1 MKKKLLAILLSG
13 AMAMTLAAC
22 GGDTTGDTT
31 TDTDASGDGAATAG
45 SYTVGICQQMQHAA
59 LDQAT
64 QGFQDKL
71 TELVTA
77 AGGSVEFELD
87 NASGESANAATIV
100 NGFVSSGVDL
110 IMANGT
116 TSLQAAQSGTVDIP
130 ILGTSITDYA
140 TALQRE
146 DWSGTSGTNISGTTD
161 LAPLEDQAQ
170 MILDL
175 FPEAENVGLLY
186 CSAEP
191 NSVYQ
196 VDIVRAYLEGQGI
209 TCTDYT
215 FADSNDLASVAQSAC
230 TTSDAIYIPTDNTAA
245 SYASTIHNVVVP
257 AGVPVITGDTGTC
270 SAAAWPPWAL
280 TTTSWARSPARWP
293 MRSWWRGPTP
303 APWRS
308 SPPPPHQDVQPLRVR
323 GAEHHP
329 AGRLHRAGGL
339 IPSQRIPT
347 TGLPRRAEKGHPFSA
362 LSPVWVV
369 PWNLI

>member
-1 MKKKLLAILLSG
+1 MNKKKLLAILLSG
-13 AMAMTLAAC
+13 AMALSLAAC
-22 GGDTTGDTT
+22 GSDTSNDTT
-31 TDTDASGDGAATAG
+31 TDTSGDGAATAG
-45 SYTVGICQQMQHAA
+45 NYTVGICQQMQHAA

-77 AGGSVEFELD
+77 AGGTVEFD
-87 NASGESANAATIV
+87 PQNASGESTNAATII

-116 TSLQAAQSGTVDIP
+116 TSLQAAQAGTTDIP

-140 TALQRE
+140 TALQME
-146 DWSGTSGTNISGTTD
+146 NWTGTSGTNISGTTD

-230 TTSDAIYIPTDNTAA
+230 TTSDAIYTADSYRQALPPGGTINATTDEFYDNLERIKAMEKNYNATLLFGHD
-245 SYASTIHNVVVP
+245 IDQILDW
-257 AGVPVITGDTGTC
+257 AGQGVID
-270 SAAAWPPWAL
+270 
-280 TTTSWARSPARWP
+280 
-293 MRSWWRGPTP
+293 
-303 APWRS
+303 
-308 SPPPPHQDVQPLRVR
+308 
-323 GAEHHP
+323 
-329 AGRLHRAGGL
+329 
-339 IPSQRIPT
+339 
-347 TGLPRRAEKGHPFSA
+347 
-362 LSPVWVV
+362 
-369 PWNLI
+369 

>member
-1 MKKKLLAILLSG
+1 MNKKKLLAILLSG

-140 TALQRE
+140 TALQME
-146 DWSGTSGTNISGTTD
+146 NWTGTSGTNISGTTD

-170 MILDL
+170 MLLDL
-175 FPEAENVGLLY
+175 FPDAQNVGLLY

-196 VDIVRAYLEGQGI
+196 VNIVREYLEGQGL

-215 FADSNDLASVAQSAC
+215 FSDSNDLASVTQTAC
-230 TTSDAIYIPTDNTAA
+230 DGSDVIYIPTDNTAA
-245 SYASTIHNVVVP
+245 NNTETIANVVLA
-257 AGVPVITGDTGTC
+257 AGVPVIAGESGICSGCGVATLSIDYYELGQITGEMAVKILTGEEDVSEMAIAYDTTLSKLYNADNC
-270 SAAAWPPWAL
+270 NAL
-280 TTTSWARSPARWP
+280 GITVPE
-293 MRSWWRGPTP
+293 GYE
-303 APWRS
+303 
-308 SPPPPHQDVQPLRVR
+308 PL
-323 GAEHHP
+323 A
-329 AGRLHRAGGL
+329 
-339 IPSQRIPT
+339 
-347 TGLPRRAEKGHPFSA
+347 
-362 LSPVWVV
+362 
-369 PWNLI
+369 